1 MTFHFGKVTMRK
13 ALPLLASILTSHA
26 WAECAC
32 FCADGSLTTMCTTVA
47 EAKANPE
54 LCAARDPGSCPVD
67 TLEKSRVRYGSP
79 EEGAVNCRGA
89 RVWEATR
96 GTFADVRV
104 CDVAP

>member
-1 MTFHFGKVTMRK
+1 MRK
-13 ALPLLASILTSHA
+13 ILLPLALMLTGNA

-32 FCADGSLTTMCTTVA
+32 FCADGALTTMCTTVA
-47 EAKANPE
+47 EAKANAGM
-54 LCAARDPGSCPVD
+54 CAARDPGSCPVGPLQ
-67 TLEKSRVRYGSP
+67 TERVRYASP

-89 RVWEATR
+89 RVWDAAR